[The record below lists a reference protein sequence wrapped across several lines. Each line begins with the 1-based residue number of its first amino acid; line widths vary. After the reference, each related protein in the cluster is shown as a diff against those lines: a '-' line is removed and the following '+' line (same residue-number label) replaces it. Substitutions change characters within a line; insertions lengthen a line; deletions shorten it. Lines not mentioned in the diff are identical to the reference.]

1 MKTTERAKPRKD
13 EASRKAKLLAAAELY
28 LETKHGKV
36 VVTGDVIEANDD
48 PETQGSHT
56 LTISFFAREK

>member
-1 MKTTERAKPRKD
+1 MKEPKTTERAKPRKD
-13 EASRKAKLLAAAELY
+13 EASRKAK
-28 LETKHGKV
+28 
-36 VVTGDVIEANDD
+36 